1 MAAAHDAS
9 AGTAGRD
16 LAAPGRVFVA
26 LGMGLSCLG
35 LGRAMLATPR
45 PADCHHVTT

>member
-35 LGRAMLATPR
+35 LGRARCSQHRVR
-45 PADCHHVTT
+45 PIVTT